1 MPLRVGLIGCGSIGT
16 VIARAIDQ
24 GRVGDV
30 KPLPRKHTI
39 LSNTRLR
46 TKLISQILAKISF
59 SMKSF
64 KFRIVNVAASISLAA
79 GLDLYAIARP
89 SLSI

>member
-30 KPLPRKHTI
+30 KLVAIYDIVRSMRKTS
-39 LSNTRLR
+39 L
-46 TKLISQILAKISF
+46 TKFLESPSSAKVQMS
-59 SMKSF
+59 
-64 KFRIVNVAASISLAA
+64 
-79 GLDLYAIARP
+79 
-89 SLSI
+89 